1 MKTDTQNSIHK
12 QELDRIKGQLHRI
25 PEQHPVDRTTG
36 PVVAKRSRLRWMST
50 AVGLAASV
58 AIVALLWPAQ
68 NVEDSSILAQDM
80 MDELYSL
87 GYVDQEDFY
96 DFIEPD
102 SLEFAGGS
110 FDADLFYQYY
120 EDNDNYLLEL

>member
-1 MKTDTQNSIHK
+1 MNTDRRHSSNAQ
-12 QELDRIKGQLHRI
+12 QLDLLRAKLHRI

-36 PVVAKRSRLRWMST
+36 PVVAKRLRIRWMST

-58 AIVALLWPAQ
+58 AIVALLWPAR
-68 NVEDSSILAQDM
+68 NIEDPSISAQDM

-87 GYVDQEDFY
+87 GYIDQEDFY

-120 EDNDNYLLEL
+120 ENNDNYLLEL